1 YAPPVLGYCYREA
14 GCMPWGLRRRGTSV
28 ASMARDRLGALT
40 LAAAYTILAAWH
52 QAGTVVPGGTLAAA
66 LLSPQDL
73 LVAALLVARPSVRT
87 VSRQW
92 SDRLVAAAALLV
104 PFGLH
109 APGAAVTSRHERD
122 EREPSTIMVVKA
134 LVHTGRDAAFLFAAI
149 RPIHT
154 AATQKTPSHAI
165 RLSYRD
171 AGVESAPTMMAF
183 PMIPDTTNRANL
195 AAWT

>member
-1 YAPPVLGYCYREA
+1 MTARLGVQLQQRHA
-14 GCMPWGLRRRGTSV
+14 LRR
-28 ASMARDRLGALT
+28 
-40 LAAAYTILAAWH
+40 Y
-52 QAGTVVPGGTLAAA
+52 
-66 LLSPQDL
+66 
-73 LVAALLVARPSVRT
+73 
-87 VSRQW
+87 
-92 SDRLVAAAALLV
+92 
-104 PFGLH
+104 
-109 APGAAVTSRHERD
+109 GAARADVTGGWLVGAKSEYPLRAFVCPICRHEGD

-134 LVHTGRDAAFLFAAI
+134 LVHTGRDAAFLFAVI

-183 PMIPDTTNRANL
+183 PRIPHTTNRPNL

>member
-1 YAPPVLGYCYREA
+1 
-14 GCMPWGLRRRGTSV
+14 LR
-28 ASMARDRLGALT
+28 A
-40 LAAAYTILAAWH
+40 
-52 QAGTVVPGGTLAAA
+52 
-66 LLSPQDL
+66 QDL
-73 LVAALLVARPSVRT
+73 LVGALPVARPSVRT

-104 PFGLH
+104 PFDLH

-134 LVHTGRDAAFLFAAI
+134 LVHTGRDAAFLFAVI

-154 AATQKTPSHAI
+154 AATPKTPSHAI

-171 AGVESAPTMMAF
+171 ARVEGAPTTIAL
-183 PMIPDTTNRANL
+183 PTIPHTTNRSKL
-195 AAWT
+195 ARLV